1 MAYHFYL
8 GNMLLPIAP
17 EKFTLKIN
25 NANQTYTLINE
36 GEINVL
42 KTPGLTDIEFDAR
55 IPNVEYAFATLSLI
69 HI

>member
-42 KTPGLTDIEFDAR
+42 KTPGLTDIFW
-55 IPNVEYAFATLSLI
+55 TGWKL
-69 HI
+69 

>member
-42 KTPGLTDIEFDAR
+42 
-55 IPNVEYAFATLSLI
+55 NTLPWKLSYWFQTAYYHQEALS
-69 HI
+69 